1 MLYALGEDDLFKE
14 GCFLWFSLSDLKVLE
29 NHWHYSGTPP
39 YGYLAITANYFC
51 PGETSIDY
59 LTKKKTPAKM
69 ANGYTPKSQNV
80 IYNTL
85 YFYPVNTAT
94 QTN

>member
-1 MLYALGEDDLFKE
+1 
-14 GCFLWFSLSDLKVLE
+14 
-29 NHWHYSGTPP
+29 
-39 YGYLAITANYFC
+39 
-51 PGETSIDY
+51 
-59 LTKKKTPAKM
+59 M
-69 ANGYTPKSQNV
+69 ANGYTPKSQKV